1 VLDTAPVE
9 AVPLVALLPLQ
20 PPEAV
25 QEVALVEDQVRVA
38 DPPDA
43 MEAGLT
49 LRFTVG
55 GCGGVVGLNVAVTM
69 QLAVMA
75 PVVYVL
81 PLSDPLQPVT

>member
-20 PPEAV
+20 PPDAV

-49 LRFTVG
+49 LRLTGGLVPTVR
-55 GCGGVVGLNVAVTM
+55 VVEAL
-69 QLAVMA
+69 
-75 PVVYVL
+75 VL
-81 PLSDPLQPVT
+81 P